1 MQVSA
6 MIITYSRNNKLLTK
20 CCYITQLHR
29 RFTFVHLS
37 YSHLTISHSLFLFPF
52 NTCQLLSKHREV
64 VCNPRLHNDC
74 GRPTTISY
82 KTLNN
87 TRSRYSFTAHPER
100 QRTDEVNLKIIICEN
115 LPNLRAKL
123 FTQRRRFI

>member
-87 TRSRYSFTAHPER
+87 TRSRYSFTAHSEPSGNNCLSVGKYHLIKR
-100 QRTDEVNLKIIICEN
+100 VCVYYFCSKIIS
-115 LPNLRAKL
+115 
-123 FTQRRRFI
+123 